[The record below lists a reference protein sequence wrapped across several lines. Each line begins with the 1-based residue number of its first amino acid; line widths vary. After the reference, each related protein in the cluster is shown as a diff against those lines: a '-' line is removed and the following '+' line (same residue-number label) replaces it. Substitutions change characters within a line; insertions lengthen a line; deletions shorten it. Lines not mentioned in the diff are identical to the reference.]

1 MDENQD
7 DIDAK
12 RDRSPPFPYL
22 GLAAAMDLT
31 RKLQQ
36 VAKSSEVRLAQVA
49 PHWNT
54 TATSGALARYAGA
67 VQGYGLVESSGSGPS
82 RKIKITEA
90 GRRILEDIRPGVAEQ
105 LRAEAALKPKLFAE
119 LFRVWGH
126 TRPHD
131 DIARS
136 ALQFDYSFTP
146 VAAKRF
152 LTVYDEAI
160 GYLPAGLEALPAESD
175 MVVASAKGI
184 EANEK
189 SRPSPQVARS
199 VTDSEAALSDTS
211 LRRDV
216 FALDEGEVIIMMPKS
231 LSRASFEDF
240 SAWIDLVRRKVERS
254 VRD

>member
-1 MDENQD
+1 MDEQED

-22 GLAAAMDLT
+22 GLAAAIDLV

-54 TATSGALARYAGA
+54 TSTSGALARYAGA
-67 VQGYGLVESSGSGPS
+67 VQGYGLIESSGSGVN
-82 RKIKITEA
+82 RKIRITES
-90 GRRILEDIRPGVAEQ
+90 GRRILEDTRPGVAEQ
-105 LRAEAALKPKLFAE
+105 LRATAALKPKLFDE
-119 LFRVWGH
+119 LNRVWGRM
-126 TRPHD
+126 RPAD

-152 LTVYDEAI
+152 LTVYDEAV
-160 GYLPAGLEALPAESD
+160 GYLKEVAADTAAAIEPLVPPPKDVDFLEPQ
-175 MVVASAKGI
+175 SAPLH
-184 EANEK
+184 A
-189 SRPSPQVARS
+189 ARQIS
-199 VTDSEAALSDTS
+199 TS
-211 LRRDV
+211 SAILLEVGLRRDV
-216 FALDEGEVIIMMPKS
+216 FALDEGEVTVTMPKS

-240 SAWIDLVRRKVERS
+240 SAWIDLVKRKVERS
-254 VRD
+254 VQD

>member
-1 MDENQD
+1 MEDDQ

-22 GLAAAMDLT
+22 GLAAALDLI
-31 RKLQQ
+31 RRLQQ

-54 TATSGALARYAGA
+54 TATSGALARYVGA
-67 VQGYGLVESSGSGPS
+67 VQGYGLVESSGSGAD

-105 LRAEAALKPKLFAE
+105 LLAEAALKPKLFAE
-119 LFRVWGH
+119 LFRVWGYS
-126 TRPHD
+126 RPHD

-136 ALQFDYSFTP
+136 ALQFDYNFTP

-152 LTVYDEAI
+152 LTVYDQAI
-160 GYLPAGLEALPAESD
+160 GYVPMADSKLSNESD
-175 MVVASAKGI
+175 LPTHPPIENEARKFPETRSTQLINHFVAEAGSADS
-184 EANEK
+184 
-189 SRPSPQVARS
+189 SR
-199 VTDSEAALSDTS
+199 
-211 LRRDV
+211 RRDV
-216 FALDEGEVIIMMPKS
+216 FGLDEGEVEVTMPKS

-254 VRD
+254 VKD